1 MLHYN
6 KGCDKILTKQIN
18 APQGAAKLVKS
29 EINRR
34 SIMTKQQMIEKIKE
48 TKVVP
53 VVVFNSIEEVMPKM
67 TALVKGGLPCA
78 EITFRTECAAE
89 AIKLAAT
96 NFPEALIG
104 AGTVI
109 NKNQCEQAIVAGAK
123 FIVSPGFS
131 EEVADC
137 CAEHDMLYLP
147 GIVTPTEAMAAIAK
161 GLTTLK
167 FFPASN
173 YGGLKTIKAI
183 CAAFPYLKIMPTGGI
198 SADNILEY
206 LAYDKILACGG
217 SWMMKGTPEE
227 IEAQTRQV
235 VELVKNA

>member
-1 MLHYN
+1 MTEQQL
-6 KGCDKILTKQIN
+6 L
-18 APQGAAKLVKS
+18 
-29 EINRR
+29 E
-34 SIMTKQQMIEKIKE
+34 SIKKMKM
-48 TKVVP
+48 VP
-53 VVVFNSIEEVMPKM
+53 VVVLNSIDETLPKLR
-67 TALVKGGLPCA
+67 ALANGGLPCA
-78 EITFRTECAAE
+78 EITFRTPCAAE
-89 AIKLAAT
+89 AIALAVKT
-96 NFPEALIG
+96 FPDMLIG

-109 NKNQCEQAIVAGAK
+109 NREQCEKAIAAGSK

-137 CAEHDMLYLP
+137 CKEKGLTYLP
-147 GIVTPTEAMAAIAK
+147 GVVTPTEAMAAIAK

-183 CAAFPYLKIMPTGGI
+183 CAAFPYLKIMPTGGV

-206 LAYDKILACGG
+206 LAYDKIIACGG
-217 SWMMKGTPEE
+217 SWMTSGSPEE
-227 IEAQTRQV
+227 IEAKTKAA

>member
-1 MLHYN
+1 MTNEQKLEQI
-6 KGCDKILTKQIN
+6 KKMKI
-18 APQGAAKLVKS
+18 
-29 EINRR
+29 
-34 SIMTKQQMIEKIKE
+34 
-48 TKVVP
+48 VP
-53 VVVFNSIEEVMPKM
+53 VVVLNTLEETLPKM
-67 TALVKGGLPCA
+67 QALVNGGLPCA
-78 EITFRTECAAE
+78 EITFRTACAEE
-89 AIKLAAT
+89 AIKLT
-96 NFPEALIG
+96 VKNFPDMFVG

-109 NKNQCEQAIVAGAK
+109 NRDQCERAIAAGSK

-137 CAEHDMLYLP
+137 CAEHGMLYLP

-183 CAAFPYLKIMPTGGI
+183 CAAFPYLHIMPTGGI

-227 IEAQTRQV
+227 IEAATRKA
-235 VELVKNA
+235 VELVK

>member
-1 MLHYN
+1 
-6 KGCDKILTKQIN
+6 
-18 APQGAAKLVKS
+18 
-29 EINRR
+29 
-34 SIMTKQQMIEKIKE
+34 MTKQQMIEKIKE

-137 CAEHDMLYLP
+137 CAEHEMLYLP

-217 SWMMKGTPEE
+217 SWMMKGTAEE
-227 IEAQTRQV
+227 IEQNTRAAV
-235 VELVKNA
+235 AAL

>member
-1 MLHYN
+1 M
-6 KGCDKILTKQIN
+6 TQQQI
-18 APQGAAKLVKS
+18 
-29 EINRR
+29 
-34 SIMTKQQMIEKIKE
+34 IEKIGQMKI
-48 TKVVP
+48 VP
-53 VVVFNSIEEVMPKM
+53 VVVLNSVEETLPKM
-67 TALVKGGLPCA
+67 QALIDGGLPCA
-78 EITFRTECAAE
+78 EITFRTPCAAE
-89 AIKLAAT
+89 AIALAVKT
-96 NFPEALIG
+96 YPDALIG

-109 NKNQCEQAIVAGAK
+109 NAEQCEKAIAAGSK

-137 CAEHDMLYLP
+137 CKAHGMLYLP
-147 GIVTPTEAMAAIAK
+147 GVVTPTEVMAAVAK

-206 LAYDKILACGG
+206 LACDKILACGG
-217 SWMMKGTPEE
+217 SWMMSGTPEE
-227 IEAQTRQV
+227 IKETTAKAV
-235 VELVKNA
+235 ALVKKG

>member
-1 MLHYN
+1 MTN
-6 KGCDKILTKQIN
+6 EQKIEQIR
-18 APQGAAKLVKS
+18 K
-29 EINRR
+29 
-34 SIMTKQQMIEKIKE
+34 MKI
-48 TKVVP
+48 VP
-53 VVVFNSIEEVMPKM
+53 VVVLNSLEETLPKM
-67 TALVKGGLPCA
+67 QALVNGGLPCA
-78 EITFRTECAAE
+78 EITFRTACAEE
-89 AIKLAAT
+89 AIKLT
-96 NFPEALIG
+96 VKHFPDMYVG

-109 NKNQCEQAIVAGAK
+109 NREQCEKAIAAGSK

-137 CAEHDMLYLP
+137 CAEHGMLYLP

-183 CAAFPYLKIMPTGGI
+183 CAAFPYLQIMPTGGI

-206 LAYDKILACGG
+206 LAYDKIIACGG
-217 SWMMKGTPEE
+217 SWMMSGTPEE
-227 IEAQTRQV
+227 IKAKTAAAV
-235 VELVKNA
+235 ALVR

>member
-1 MLHYN
+1 MTNEQML
-6 KGCDKILTKQIN
+6 
-18 APQGAAKLVKS
+18 
-29 EINRR
+29 
-34 SIMTKQQMIEKIKE
+34 EKISQI
-48 TKVVP
+48 KVVP
-53 VVVFNSIEEVMPKM
+53 VVVFNSIEEVLPKM

-89 AIKLAAT
+89 AIKLAAD

-109 NKNQCEQAIVAGAK
+109 NRNQCEQAIVAGAK

-131 EEVADC
+131 AEVADC
-137 CAEHDMLYLP
+137 CAEHGMLYLP

-173 YGGLKTIKAI
+173 YGGVKTIKAI
-183 CAAFPYLKIMPTGGI
+183 CSAFPYIKIMPTGGI
-198 SADNILEY
+198 SAENIMEY
-206 LAYDKILACGG
+206 LAYDKIIACGG

-227 IEAQTRQV
+227 IEAATKKV

>member
-1 MLHYN
+1 M
-6 KGCDKILTKQIN
+6 TQQQI
-18 APQGAAKLVKS
+18 
-29 EINRR
+29 
-34 SIMTKQQMIEKIKE
+34 IEKIGQMKI
-48 TKVVP
+48 VP
-53 VVVFNSIEEVMPKM
+53 VVVLNSVEETLPKM
-67 TALVKGGLPCA
+67 QALIDGGLPCA
-78 EITFRTECAAE
+78 EITFRTPCAAE
-89 AIKLAAT
+89 AIALAVKT
-96 NFPEALIG
+96 YPDALIG

-109 NKNQCEQAIVAGAK
+109 NAEQCEKAIAAGSK

-137 CAEHDMLYLP
+137 CMAHGMLYLP
-147 GIVTPTEAMAAIAK
+147 GVVTPTEVMAAVAK

-206 LAYDKILACGG
+206 LACDKILACGG
-217 SWMMKGTPEE
+217 SWMMSGTPEE
-227 IEAQTRQV
+227 IKEKTAKAV
-235 VELVKNA
+235 ALVKKG

>member
-1 MLHYN
+1 M
-6 KGCDKILTKQIN
+6 
-18 APQGAAKLVKS
+18 
-29 EINRR
+29 
-34 SIMTKQQMIEKIKE
+34 EKIKQ

-53 VVVFNSIEEVMPKM
+53 VVVLNTLEETLPKM
-67 TALVKGGLPCA
+67 RALVNGGLPCA
-78 EITFRTECAAE
+78 EITFRTACAAE
-89 AIKLAAT
+89 AIALTVKE
-96 NFPEALIG
+96 FPDMLVG

-109 NKNQCEQAIVAGAK
+109 NREQCEKAIEVGSK

-131 EEVADC
+131 AEVADC
-137 CAEHDMLYLP
+137 CAEHHMLYLP
-147 GIVTPTEAMAAIAK
+147 GIVTPTEAMMAISH

-183 CAAFPYLKIMPTGGI
+183 CAAFPYLKIMPTGGV

-206 LAYDKILACGG
+206 LAYDKIIACGG
-217 SWMMKGTPEE
+217 SWMMSGTPEE
-227 IEAQTRQV
+227 IEAKTKQV

>member
-1 MLHYN
+1 MTNEQML
-6 KGCDKILTKQIN
+6 
-18 APQGAAKLVKS
+18 A
-29 EINRR
+29 
-34 SIMTKQQMIEKIKE
+34 KIKE
-48 TKVVP
+48 MRVVP
-53 VVVFNSIEEVMPKM
+53 VVVFNSIDEVMPKL

-89 AIKLAAT
+89 AIKLAAD
-96 NFPEALIG
+96 NFPEMLVG

-109 NKNQCEQAIVAGAK
+109 NRNQCEAAIVAGAK

-131 EEVADC
+131 AEVADC
-137 CAEHDMLYLP
+137 CAEHEMLYLP

-161 GLTTLK
+161 GMTTLK

-183 CAAFPYLKIMPTGGI
+183 CAAFPYLNIMPTGGI

-206 LAYDKILACGG
+206 LAYDKIIACGG

-227 IEAQTRQV
+227 IEEKTREV
-235 VELVKNA
+235 VKLVKGK

>member
-1 MLHYN
+1 M
-6 KGCDKILTKQIN
+6 TQQQI
-18 APQGAAKLVKS
+18 
-29 EINRR
+29 
-34 SIMTKQQMIEKIKE
+34 IEKIGQMKI
-48 TKVVP
+48 VP
-53 VVVFNSIEEVMPKM
+53 VVVLNSVEETLPKM
-67 TALVKGGLPCA
+67 QALIDGGLPCA
-78 EITFRTECAAE
+78 EITFRTPCAAE
-89 AIKLAAT
+89 AIALAVKT
-96 NFPEALIG
+96 YPDALIG

-109 NKNQCEQAIVAGAK
+109 NAEQCEKAIAAGSK

-137 CAEHDMLYLP
+137 CKAHGMLYLP
-147 GIVTPTEAMAAIAK
+147 GVVTPTEVMTAVAK

-206 LAYDKILACGG
+206 LACDKILACGG
-217 SWMMKGTPEE
+217 SWMMSGTPEE
-227 IEAQTRQV
+227 IKEKTAKAV
-235 VELVKNA
+235 ALVKKV

>member
-1 MLHYN
+1 M
-6 KGCDKILTKQIN
+6 TQQQI
-18 APQGAAKLVKS
+18 
-29 EINRR
+29 
-34 SIMTKQQMIEKIKE
+34 IEKIGQMKI
-48 TKVVP
+48 VP
-53 VVVFNSIEEVMPKM
+53 VVVLNSVEETLPKM
-67 TALVKGGLPCA
+67 QALIDGGLPCA
-78 EITFRTECAAE
+78 EITFRTPCAAE
-89 AIKLAAT
+89 AIALAVKT
-96 NFPEALIG
+96 YPDALIG

-109 NKNQCEQAIVAGAK
+109 NAEQCEKAIAAGSK

-137 CAEHDMLYLP
+137 CKAHGMLYLP
-147 GIVTPTEAMAAIAK
+147 GVVTPTEVMAAVAK

-206 LAYDKILACGG
+206 LACDKILACGG
-217 SWMMKGTPEE
+217 SWMMSGTPEE
-227 IEAQTRQV
+227 IKGKTAKAV
-235 VELVKNA
+235 ALVKKG